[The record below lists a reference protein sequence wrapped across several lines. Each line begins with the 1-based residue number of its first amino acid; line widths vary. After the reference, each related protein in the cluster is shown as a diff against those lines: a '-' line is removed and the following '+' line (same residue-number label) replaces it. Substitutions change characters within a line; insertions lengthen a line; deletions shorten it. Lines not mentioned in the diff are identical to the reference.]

1 MYPEQ
6 WSAESNT
13 SEAGLLRK
21 ARHEYNVKLQPVQV
35 KPFENDGSTWAESFT
50 KLFAFNQTQYQRVI
64 SLNSDATVLQSMDE
78 LFFLPRAPV
87 AMPRAY
93 WIDDIF
99 STQIVV
105 IEPSALEFERI
116 QHAFEHRTMIEFDM
130 EIMNKLHSQD
140 CLILPHRRYDLVTGE
155 FRSKEHD
162 RYLGSS
168 NEVWDARKVLEEVS
182 YLHFSDW
189 PYPKPWSEYS
199 DVTHAKLQPPCQ
211 ESFQGEEDCSTR
223 DVWNEIYLDFM
234 QRRQAS
240 DTLRYSRKDT
250 DI

>member
-35 KPFENDGSTWAESFT
+35 KRFENDGSTWAESFT

-64 SLNSDATVLQSMDE
+64 SLDSDATVLQSMDE

-130 EIMNKLHSQD
+130 EIMNKLYSQN

-234 QRRQAS
+234 QRRQEVCG
-240 DTLRYSRKDT
+240 SRFMPD
-250 DI
+250 

>member
-1 MYPEQ
+1 MH
-6 WSAESNT
+6 
-13 SEAGLLRK
+13 GVF
-21 ARHEYNVKLQPVQV
+21 H
-35 KPFENDGSTWAESFT
+35 D
-50 KLFAFNQTQYQRVI
+50 
-64 SLNSDATVLQSMDE
+64 
-78 LFFLPRAPV
+78 
-87 AMPRAY
+87 
-93 WIDDIF
+93 

-130 EIMNKLHSQD
+130 EIMNKLYGQD

-168 NEVWDARKVLEEVS
+168 SEIWDAREVLEEVS

-199 DVTHAKLQPPCQ
+199 DVTHAKRQPPCQ
-211 ESFQGEEDCSTR
+211 ENFQSDEDCSTR

-234 QRRQAS
+234 QRRQKKLTSEEGGLWFKVHA
-240 DTLRYSRKDT
+240 
-250 DI
+250 